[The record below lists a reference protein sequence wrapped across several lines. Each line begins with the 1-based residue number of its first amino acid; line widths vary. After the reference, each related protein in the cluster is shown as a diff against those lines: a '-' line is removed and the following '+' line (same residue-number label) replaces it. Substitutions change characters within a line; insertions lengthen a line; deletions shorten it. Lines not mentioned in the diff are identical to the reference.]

1 MCYSLNCL
9 LILFL
14 YPKKTPQNPK
24 KKKKKKKNP
33 NENEFLVQ
41 ALAYEI
47 ALVLTTQLE
56 IVHDCSMLL
65 LGKKKIVFHDDTGT
79 VIIWMPSH
87 RLGLLI
93 RMYT

>member
-14 YPKKTPQNPK
+14 YHPPP
-24 KKKKKKKNP
+24 KKKNP
-33 NENEFLVQ
+33 SENEFLVQ

-56 IVHDCSMLL
+56 IVHDFIPC
-65 LGKKKIVFHDDTGT
+65 
-79 VIIWMPSH
+79 
-87 RLGLLI
+87 
-93 RMYT
+93 YY